1 METGGVEAKS
11 GGRDG
16 RMDSFIFLV
25 DLAYISPP
33 PEADT
38 KTNGLS
44 SRSYK
49 TSPPIHLAPLR
60 RLPPPSPAA
69 VVVAAATPGSA
80 RLAIE
85 CKCKTLKRRANLLNV
100 LSDVKSRALVPGH
113 DKKRRASRPNIKIND
128 EAGTLMSVMFCK

>member
-1 METGGVEAKS
+1 METRAGGVEARAA
-11 GGRDG
+11 GETGG

-60 RLPPPSPAA
+60 RLSPPPPAA
-69 VVVAAATPGSA
+69 VVAAATPGPA

-113 DKKRRASRPNIKIND
+113 DKKRRASRPSIKINGD
-128 EAGTLMSVMFCK
+128 AER